1 MSCALT
7 QNYVLD
13 CRDSLGGLKAVL
25 FIEAGNIATLTEAS
39 GVVTAITLSVGKFFY
54 KYDLI
59 KETSSFTETVT
70 ASVQNGTVFYAQELT
85 VILNKLQANTRN
97 EILLLAQN
105 SLVAIA
111 EDRNGKYWM
120 LGQNGGLDM
129 TAGTSAS
136 GVATGDRSGYELTFS
151 GQEKA
156 LAPEVASGIIAALLD

>member
-1 MSCALT
+1 MACALT

-13 CRDSLGGLKAVL
+13 CRDSLGGLKSVL
-25 FIEAGNIATLTEAS
+25 FIEAGNVTSTTEAL
-39 GVVTAITLSVGKFFY
+39 GVVTAISLAVGKFFY

-59 KETSSFTETVT
+59 KETSSFTETIT
-70 ASVQNGTVFYAQELT
+70 ASVQNGTIFYAQELT

-120 LGQNGGLDM
+120 LGKLGGLDL

-156 LAPEVASGIIAALLD
+156 LAPEVSSAIIAALVD

>member
-1 MSCALT
+1 
-7 QNYVLD
+7 LD

-25 FIEAGNIATLTEAS
+25 FIEAGNITDTTEVS
-39 GVVTAITLSVGKFFY
+39 GVVTEIDLAVGKTFY

-120 LGQNGGLDM
+120 LGKLGGLDM

-156 LAPEVASGIIAALLD
+156 LAPEVSSSIIAALL

>member
-25 FIEAGNIATLTEAS
+25 FIEAGNIATTTEAL
-39 GVVTAITLSVGKFFY
+39 GVVTAITLEAGKVFY

-70 ASVQNGTVFYAQELT
+70 ASVQNGTVFYGQELT

-120 LGQNGGLDM
+120 LGKEGGLDM

-156 LAPEVASGIIAALLD
+156 LAPEVSSSIIAALL